1 MSAASLLSK
10 GAIKL
15 FHGAKKDF
23 NSFDSKFAT
32 ETAFGKG
39 FSFTP
44 EKNVAESY
52 ANITPAKLRK
62 LYGKQHIDAAIER
75 KKDGS
80 PILYEVEANVKNSEV
95 LITRKNFEEQDKEVQ
110 KKLKRL
116 IEKEGLSLEDLDLTK
131 PKFWRQIL
139 NLVDKDADELFTT
152 YGIKAA
158 LKDARD
164 SKLKQVGGKIEY
176 TVYDPKVL
184 KIKNKKVL
192 ERTKKNKG
200 GEMKVPKLKYAV
212 GSVAQKAAE
221 GSESL
226 LAEARKDVVAAR
238 SPEPAV
244 DEATSDMAEA
254 VSKVDAASSL
264 DMQDAEINLQEVTEL
279 VDSFSFAG
287 DSKLNKQFVM
297 ENLSQISDSPE
308 ASTKE
313 GIVDFITSLHR
324 QHVAEEKKPLLAP
337 EDFKKLSAFAKD
349 QVVETEESVEDAETE
364 GLEEFAEGG
373 KAEGNWYDEDVT
385 KYLKFEKEY
394 EKSIDKAKTPEAR
407 ERIQERFQNIKDSFD
422 QEVIVQAMM
431 KKDRESMAHGGSLL
445 IMKPVDTYDNIRPE
459 EKEAVKASQKPD
471 AEMKKDYTSFIMEKS
486 LDKNEQEHL
495 KEALQKDSELSSIFD
510 KIMDV
515 AGEFSGEGEVKGPG
529 TGTSDSIPARLSDG
543 EFVFTRK
550 ATDQIGVNKLQ
561 AMMDDAEREADGG
574 KKMQKYFGG
583 IVNNPLQT
591 EKKKDGVMYKE
602 VAEEEIKKQMLQAN
616 QAPSLFAKR

>member
-1 MSAASLLSK
+1 
-10 GAIKL
+10 
-15 FHGAKKDF
+15 
-23 NSFDSKFAT
+23 
-32 ETAFGKG
+32 
-39 FSFTP
+39 
-44 EKNVAESY
+44 
-52 ANITPAKLRK
+52 
-62 LYGKQHIDAAIER
+62 
-75 KKDGS
+75 
-80 PILYEVEANVKNSEV
+80 
-95 LITRKNFEEQDKEVQ
+95 
-110 KKLKRL
+110 
-116 IEKEGLSLEDLDLTK
+116 
-131 PKFWRQIL
+131 
-139 NLVDKDADELFTT
+139 
-152 YGIKAA
+152 
-158 LKDARD
+158 
-164 SKLKQVGGKIEY
+164 
-176 TVYDPKVL
+176 
-184 KIKNKKVL
+184 
-192 ERTKKNKG
+192 
-200 GEMKVPKLKYAV
+200 MKVPKLKYAV

-244 DEATSDMAEA
+244 DEATTEMAEA
-254 VSKVDAASSL
+254 VSKVDASDSL
-264 DMQDAEINLQEVTEL
+264 DMEKAEVNLEAASEL
-279 VDSFSFAG
+279 VESFSFAG

-297 ENLSQISDSPE
+297 ENLSQVAESPV
-308 ASTKE
+308 ASTKQ
-313 GIVDFITSLHR
+313 GIVEFITSLHR
-324 QHVAEEKKPLLAP
+324 TQVAEEKKPLLAP
-337 EDFKKLSAFAKD
+337 QDFKKLEAFAKEE
-349 QVVETEESVEDAETE
+349 ETDERQEKAMGGEVHDHER
-364 GLEEFAEGG
+364 EEFAEGG

-394 EKSIDKAKTPEAR
+394 EKSIDKAETPEAR

-471 AEMKKDYTSFIMEKS
+471 AEMEKDYTGFIMEKS
-486 LDKNEQEHL
+486 LDKDEQEHL

-574 KKMQKYFGG
+574 EKMQKYFGG
-583 IVNNPLQT
+583 IVTNPLQT

-602 VAEEEIKKQMLQAN
+602 VAEEELKKQMLQAN
-616 QAPSLFAKR
+616 QSPSLFAKR